1 MPNNY
6 IHLICWFPQFF
17 AQVIKME
24 EILCNVELVKD
35 NNDFVARIQ
44 SDLGGMREYKS
55 SSFEEVLEQLMI
67 DLQEE
72 FESI

>member
-1 MPNNY
+1 MLVHQ
-6 IHLICWFPQFF
+6 IL
-17 AQVIKME
+17 AQVIQME

-72 FESI
+72 FELI

>member
-1 MPNNY
+1 
-6 IHLICWFPQFF
+6 
-17 AQVIKME
+17 ME
-24 EILCNVELVKD
+24 ELLCNVELVKD

-44 SDLGGMREYKS
+44 SDIGGIREYKS
-55 SSFEEVLEQLMI
+55 PNFEEVLEQLMI